1 MSRTRTVVDS
11 LRSTMA
17 FLASAANNEVVIA
30 YPTSTTETYTFSE
43 SGVTL
48 YVITI
53 TYSDSSK
60 EQPTSIKRTT

>member
-1 MSRTRTVVDS
+1 MSRTSTVVDS

-17 FLASAANNEVVIA
+17 FLAAALNNEVVIA
-30 YPTSTTETYTFSE
+30 YPTSTTETYTFTE
-43 SGVTL
+43 GGVTL

-60 EQPTSIKRTT
+60 ANPTSIKRTT